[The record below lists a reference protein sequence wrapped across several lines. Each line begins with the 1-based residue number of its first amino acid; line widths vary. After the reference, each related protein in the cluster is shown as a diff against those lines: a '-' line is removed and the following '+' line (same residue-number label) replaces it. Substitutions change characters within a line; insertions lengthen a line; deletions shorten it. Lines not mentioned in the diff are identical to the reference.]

1 MKDWTKFKFTDDRFV
16 ITMTKKEYVSTA
28 DCKWDLAKTDIREI
42 TPEFYTN
49 YITAIPFFDNFG
61 QGASCEGHKTRT
73 KAGIL
78 PTEVI
83 TISPGV
89 EKKIV
94 ATFSFSL
101 KQ

>member
-1 MKDWTKFKFTDDRFV
+1 MKDWTKFKFTKDNFV
-16 ITMTKKEYVSTA
+16 ITMTKKEYIST
-28 DCKWDLAKTDIREI
+28 DNCKWNLAKTDTREI

-49 YITAIPFFDNFG
+49 YITAIPFFNNFG
-61 QGASCEGHKTRT
+61 QGASCEGYKTKT

-83 TISPGV
+83 TISPGI

-94 ATFSFSL
+94 TTFSFTE